1 MDDDTE
7 KKDEDMKREKA
18 LEELEE
24 RNPHFSRHK
33 YKTTYPEP
41 GDNSTII
48 KESV

>member
-1 MDDDTE
+1 MDEDNE
-7 KKDEDMKREKA
+7 KKEREKA

-41 GDNSTII
+41 GDNSMIL
-48 KESV
+48 K

>member
-1 MDDDTE
+1 MDEPKESKDDDV
-7 KKDEDMKREKA
+7 KMQKA

-41 GDNSTII
+41 GDNSMIL
-48 KESV
+48 K